1 MKPFQT
7 LLVMAALPC
16 LAHEIPAGTE
26 LQIRLSA
33 PVSSESATA
42 GQQISAVLIAPVAI
56 DGAIVM
62 NAGAAVTGRVKDV
75 TSTKAGAQARLTP
88 QFDEVRD
95 AAGHRAKLAAKLTA
109 IDNAR
114 ETVNGDGQ
122 IVGIQANQTLSSALD
137 KGIAKLADQYSD
149 FAGILGAAKNA
160 AMDKTDASINY
171 PAGVEMTLTL
181 TAALDWTAPVE
192 PSNLRDTGPADALV
206 ALVNSEPFRTFTDKT
221 NKPSDITNI
230 MFLGS
235 EEQIRGAF
243 EAAGWSNSDALDE
256 TSKFQTFRAMA
267 DMSGYKQAPMSVLIL
282 DARPPELTLQKL
294 VNTFSARHHLRI
306 WRRPE
311 TFDGRPVWVCS
322 STHDTGIGFS
332 DSEHTFIHQIDSD
345 IDRERAKVVSDL
357 VFTGRVT
364 GIALVDRDDVP
375 TSAFNGTGDEIHT
388 DGRMVVIEF

>member
-1 MKPFQT
+1 M
-7 LLVMAALPC
+7 
-16 LAHEIPAGTE
+16 GTE
-26 LQIRLSA
+26 LQIRLTA
-33 PVSSESATA
+33 PLSSESATV
-42 GQQISAVLIAPVAI
+42 GQQISAVLITPVVI
-56 DGAIVM
+56 NGQIVM
-62 NAGAAVTGRVKDV
+62 NAGATVTGRVKDV

-88 QFDEVRD
+88 QFDEIRD

-114 ETVNGDGQ
+114 ETVNGDGR
-122 IVGIQANQTLSSALD
+122 IVGIQANQTLSAALD
-137 KGIAKLADQYSD
+137 KGIAKLTDRYSD
-149 FAGILGAAKNA
+149 FAGILGAAKTA

-181 TAALDWTAPVE
+181 TAALEWTALVE
-192 PSNLRDTGPADALV
+192 PPKLRDIGPADALV
-206 ALVNSEPFRTFTDKT
+206 ALVNSEPFRTLTDKT

-230 MFLGS
+230 MFLGT

-243 EAAGWSNSDALDE
+243 EAAGWSASDALNE

-282 DARPPELTLQKL
+282 DGRPPELTLQKL
-294 VNTFSARHHLRI
+294 VNTFSARHHVRI
-306 WRRPE
+306 WRRPGA
-311 TFDGRPVWVCS
+311 FDGRPVWVCS

-332 DSEHTFIHQIDSD
+332 DKERTFIHQIDSD

-357 VFTGRVT
+357 VFTGKVR
-364 GIALVDRDDVP
+364 GIALVDRDSVP